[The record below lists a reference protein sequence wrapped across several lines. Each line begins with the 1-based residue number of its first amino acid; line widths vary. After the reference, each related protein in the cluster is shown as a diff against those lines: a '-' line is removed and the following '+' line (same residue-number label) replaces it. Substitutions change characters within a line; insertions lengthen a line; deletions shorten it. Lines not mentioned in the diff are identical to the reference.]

1 MDIEEI
7 RKKRWDEVT
16 ESDLIFLYFDQ
27 NLIKQEIADI
37 FNVPRYKV
45 KSKLYKYGIN
55 KQHKRM
61 LDSLNYGIKQAEKE
75 TLAEL
80 VFGFH
85 DIANAVA
92 NDKLVYG
99 PVKVINGKHKGR
111 IGIYADHDDDFGFVY
126 WGNMINNLD
135 SYDQIELSCL
145 TNHITTFDLV
155 TRSDILYGKLFAELN
170 ASSTAEEHSSPGEWA
185 GLYSEYILVLQLLN
199 KVYLN
204 TQYLQGEGNKKV
216 FISHSSA
223 DKEISLSIASDLK
236 LSNYNVWF
244 DKWDLKL
251 GHSIPQSITDGL
263 DSADALL
270 IILSKDYLES
280 AYCKDEWQGYY
291 MKYNTL
297 NRPIIVIIVDESD
310 PPSLLAARKYY
321 RLNIVDAYDEEA
333 YDEMMSE
340 LKNALAEL

>member
-1 MDIEEI
+1 MDIEEV
-7 RKKRWDEVT
+7 RKKAWSEVT
-16 ESDLIFLYFDQ
+16 ESDLIFLYLDQ
-27 NLIKQEIADI
+27 DLIKQEIADI
-37 FNVPRYKV
+37 FQVTKSQV
-45 KSKLYKYGIN
+45 KSKLSKYGIN
-55 KQHKRM
+55 KQRKWMR
-61 LDSLNYGIKQAEKE
+61 DSLNYGIKQAGKE

-85 DIANAVA
+85 DIANATA
-92 NDKLVYG
+92 NDKLISG

-111 IGIYADHDDDFGFVY
+111 IGIYADHQDNFGFVY

-135 SYDQIELSCL
+135 LYDQIELSCL
-145 TNHITTFDLV
+145 TNHITTYDLV
-155 TRSDILYGKLFAELN
+155 KRSDILYGKLFAELN
-170 ASSTAEEHSSPGEWA
+170 ASSTAEEHSSYGKWA

-199 KVYLN
+199 KVYLD
-204 TQYLQGEGNKKV
+204 TQYMQGDGNKKV

-236 LSNYNVWF
+236 LSNYNVWL

-291 MKYNTL
+291 MKYNTM
-297 NRPIIVIIVDESD
+297 NRPIVVIIIDESD
-310 PPSLLAARKYY
+310 PPTLLAARKYY
-321 RLNIVDAYDEEA
+321 RLNSIEA
-333 YDEMMSE
+333 YDEMISE
-340 LKNALAEL
+340 LRNALAEL